1 MITATGFPDRLTTV
15 VGQPKIIALKF
26 STGKPTKTGNMLY
39 SLTSGMVAFFPPAVA
54 AEIDSLHLSPGEPFM
69 ICHRGGARWDIE
81 RTGGANASPSAPALP
96 VAMAERHHATPPP
109 QMPQMP
115 QMPQQ
120 NAAQLP
126 QLPVNG
132 AGLSSAEIMS
142 RCYRQAIDIAANAIV
157 YAQDKGMRLTPEFAN
172 IQALAATI
180 CINEQG
186 RR

>member
-1 MITATGFPDRLTTV
+1 MSTAAGFPDRLTTV

-26 STGKPTKTGNMLY
+26 SSGKPTKTGNTMY

-69 ICHRGGARWDIE
+69 ICHRGGPRWDIE
-81 RTGGANASPSAPALP
+81 RTGGANVSPSTPAPP
-96 VAMAERHHATPPP
+96 VAMAEHHHPTQHQPTSAPQLP
-109 QMPQMP
+109 QMPM
-115 QMPQQ
+115 
-120 NAAQLP
+120 
-126 QLPVNG
+126 NG
-132 AGLSSAEIMS
+132 AGLSSADIMS